1 MNNLFV
7 YGCSFTYGNGCLPYD
22 EYYKKH
28 RKNEDD
34 LIWPEIVANEIGY
47 KLYNYGMGA
56 ISNDTIFDNII
67 ETFDTITEG
76 DIVILQKTFTHR
88 FDIAPTR
95 KKNQPYFRQFITITP
110 NSQETL
116 KYEGYDTSEIDS
128 ILYNTWLMDNELND
142 MRVDNRFNF
151 FKKLFLLK
159 GVKKCI
165 YWDVIKHTDK
175 NVYER
180 IQEATNNEII
190 DAHWSYNGHR
200 EFSKVIL
207 NRLYQEPLE
216 TAFKA
221 KLI

>member
-1 MNNLFV
+1 MNKLFTF
-7 YGCSFTYGNGCLPYD
+7 GCSFTHGNGCLITDAYRKA
-22 EYYKKH
+22 Y

-47 KLYNYGMGA
+47 RLYNYGIGA
-56 ISNDTIFDNII
+56 ASNDVI
-67 ETFDTITEG
+67 FDTIIERFDEISEG
-76 DIVILQKTFTHR
+76 DIVIIQKTFTHR

-95 KKNQPYFRQFITITP
+95 KKNYPYFKKFVTITP
-110 NSQETL
+110 NSHETL
-116 KYEGYDTSEIDS
+116 KYEGYTTSEIDS

-142 MRVDNRFNF
+142 MRADDRFNF
-151 FKKLFLLK
+151 LKKLFLLK

-165 YWDVIKHTDK
+165 YWDIIKYIDK
-175 NVYER
+175 NIYER
-180 IQEATNNEII
+180 IQEATNDKII

-200 EFSKVIL
+200 DFSKIIL
-207 NRLYQEPLE
+207 NKIYQEPLE

>member
-1 MNNLFV
+1 MNKLFTF
-7 YGCSFTYGNGCLPYD
+7 GCSFTYGNGCLVGEVYPKS
-22 EYYKKH
+22 YY
-28 RKNEDD
+28 KNEDD
-34 LIWPEIVANEIGY
+34 LIWPEIVAKEIGY
-47 KLYNYGMGA
+47 KLYNCGMGA
-56 ISNDTIFDNII
+56 ISNDVILDNMM
-67 ETFDTITEG
+67 ETFDMISEG
-76 DIVILQKTFTHR
+76 DIVIIQKTFTHR

-95 KKNQPYFRQFITITP
+95 KNNHPYIRKFLTITP
-110 NSQETL
+110 SSNEAL
-116 KYEGYDTSEIDS
+116 KYEGYKASEIEH

-165 YWDVIKHTDK
+165 CWDVINYIDK

-180 IQEATNNEII
+180 IQEHSNGEII

-207 NRLYQEPLE
+207 NKLYQEPLKM
-216 TAFKA
+216 AFKA

>member
-7 YGCSFTYGNGCLPYD
+7 YGCSYTYGNGSLPHEVYPKK
-22 EYYKKH
+22 YKKS
-28 RKNEDD
+28 EDD
-34 LIWPEIVANEIGY
+34 LIWPEIVAKEIGY

-56 ISNDTIFDNII
+56 ISNDIILDNMI
-67 ETFDTITEG
+67 ETFDMISEG

-95 KKNQPYFRQFITITP
+95 KKNHPYVRQFLTITP
-110 NSQETL
+110 NSEEAL
-116 KYEGYDTSEIDS
+116 KYEKYDSSEIES

-142 MRVDNRFNF
+142 IRVDNRFNF

-165 YWDVIKHTDK
+165 YWDVVKHIDK

-180 IQEATNNEII
+180 IQEATDNKIV
-190 DAHWSYNGHR
+190 DAHWSYSGHR

-207 NRLYQEPLE
+207 NKLYQEPLE

>member
-1 MNNLFV
+1 
-7 YGCSFTYGNGCLPYD
+7 
-22 EYYKKH
+22 
-28 RKNEDD
+28 
-34 LIWPEIVANEIGY
+34 
-47 KLYNYGMGA
+47 MGA
-56 ISNDTIFDNII
+56 ISNDVI
-67 ETFDTITEG
+67 FDTIIERFEEISEG

-95 KKNQPYFRQFITITP
+95 KKKHPYVRKFISITP
-110 NSQETL
+110 NSEETL
-116 KYEGYDTSEIDS
+116 KHEGYTTSEIES

-142 MRVDNRFNF
+142 MRIDNRFNF

-165 YWDVIKHTDK
+165 YWDVINYIDK

-180 IQEATNNEII
+180 IQEQTDGKIV

-200 EFSKVIL
+200 DFSKVIL
-207 NRLYQEPLE
+207 NKLYQEPIE
-216 TAFKA
+216 TAFKS